1 MIEQIE
7 IKIGPPRLT
16 KYERSRII
24 STRALQITMGAPILI
39 DLPSKITDPI
49 EIATTELE
57 SGILPIVIRRS
68 LPNGQYQDIP
78 VKLLLQED

>member
-1 MIEQIE
+1 
-7 IKIGPPRLT
+7 
-16 KYERSRII
+16 
-24 STRALQITMGAPILI
+24 MGAPILI